1 MYILF
6 VLTIIPLAKPD
17 KFFPFL
23 VILYENIAF
32 KLQYDVEIKKK
43 RAIKTYLSCFPCNL
57 RTVANNN
64 SY

>member
-43 RAIKTYLSCFPCNL
+43 SNKNVLIMFSL
-57 RTVANNN
+57 
-64 SY
+64 